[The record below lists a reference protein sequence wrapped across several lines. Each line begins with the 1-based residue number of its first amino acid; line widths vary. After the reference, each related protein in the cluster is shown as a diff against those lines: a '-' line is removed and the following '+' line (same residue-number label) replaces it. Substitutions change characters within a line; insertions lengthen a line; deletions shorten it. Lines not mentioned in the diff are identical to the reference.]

1 MIARLRSEQG
11 FTLVEALVSVA
22 ILTAAL
28 VVFIAGLSTGVLSS
42 GHSDR
47 LSTAHELARSQMEY
61 VKELPFQPSPAT
73 YATVT
78 PPAGYTVSAAASDV
92 PGGVG
97 DASIQLVTVQVAK
110 DGAPVFTLEGYRVDR

>member
-22 ILTAAL
+22 ILTMAL
-28 VVFIAGLSTGVLSS
+28 VVFLAGLSTGVLSTS
-42 GHSDR
+42 HSDR

-61 VKELPFQPSPAT
+61 TKAQSFDPLPSS

-78 PPAGYTVSAAASDV
+78 PPSTYGVTVASSAI
-92 PGGVG
+92 PEG
-97 DASIQLVTVQVAK
+97 DSAIQLITVNVSK
-110 DGAPVFTLEGYRVDR
+110 DGSVVYSLQGYKADR

>member
-1 MIARLRSEQG
+1 MIARLQSEQA

-22 ILTAAL
+22 ILTLAL

-61 VKELPFQPSPAT
+61 VKELPYQAAPAT
-73 YATVT
+73 YPTVT
-78 PPAGYTVSAAASDV
+78 PPTGYGVTAAASDV
-92 PGGVG
+92 PGGLG
-97 DASIQLVTVQVAK
+97 DPDIQLVTVQVTK

>member
-22 ILTAAL
+22 ILTMAL
-28 VVFIAGLSTGVLSS
+28 VVFLAGLSTGVLSTS
-42 GHSDR
+42 HSDR

-61 VKELPFQPSPAT
+61 TKAQAFDPVPSS

-78 PPAGYTVSAAASDV
+78 PPSSYGVTVAASAI
-92 PGGVG
+92 PEG
-97 DASIQLVTVQVAK
+97 DPAIQLITVDVSK
-110 DGAPVFTLEGYRVDR
+110 DGSVVFSLQGYKAGR